1 MANPL
6 IVANLVAL
14 LKFGDFGWYGDF
26 VECGTLSKSLYSWKS
41 DLYGESVDCGKSVQY
56 GESGDCA
63 YAGISLKYSDSGEYG
78 ESRYSRKYGDY
89 GDSGRF
95 DILVNMA

>member
-1 MANPL
+1 M
-6 IVANLVAL
+6 VNLVAL
-14 LKFGDFGWYGDF
+14 LKFGDF
-26 VECGTLSKSLYSWKS
+26 VECGILGKSLYSWKS
-41 DLYGESVDCGKSVQY
+41 DLYLESGYCGKSVQY

-63 YAGISLKYSDSGEYG
+63 YAGYSLKYSDSCGYG
-78 ESRYSRKYGDY
+78 ESGYSHKYGDY